1 VIFPDIC
8 IGLFLLFVVLP
19 VVLKLLGAILRA
31 LGPLIMLLVAGAI
44 VLGLASLVF
53 GVMSSLITG
62 AFEFA
67 TGPVGLLLLLGGG
80 GFLAYREW
88 NKRQGTRRPTTE
100 TTEVYT
106 SEKRKRGSSRLE
118 IGDDGEI
125 VTLDEL
131 LDDEDM
137 PKRKRAD

>member
-1 VIFPDIC
+1 LGIAEIC
-8 IGLFLLFVVLP
+8 VVGFLLIVGLP
-19 VVLKLLGAILRA
+19 ILFKLLGAILRA

-53 GVMSSLITG
+53 GVVSSLISG
-62 AFEFA
+62 AVDFA

-88 NKRQGTRRPTTE
+88 QKRQGNAPDQGRVYRP
-100 TTEVYT
+100 
-106 SEKRKRGSSRLE
+106 EKRKRDSARLE

-131 LDDEDM
+131 LDDEDV
-137 PKRKRAD
+137 PKRKRMD

>member
-1 VIFPDIC
+1 MELC
-8 IGLFLLFVVLP
+8 IGLLVLIFFVPLAF
-19 VVLKLLGAILRA
+19 KLLGAVMRA

-88 NKRQGTRRPTTE
+88 NKRQGTRRPPTE

-106 SEKRKRGSSRLE
+106 GEKRKRGSSRLE

>member
-1 VIFPDIC
+1 MEVC
-8 IGLFLLFVVLP
+8 ITLGAILILGPIVLR
-19 VVLKLLGAILRA
+19 LLGSILRA

-53 GVMSSLITG
+53 GVVSSLISG
-62 AFEFA
+62 AVDFA

-88 NKRQGTRRPTTE
+88 QKRQGNAPDQGRVYRP
-100 TTEVYT
+100 
-106 SEKRKRGSSRLE
+106 EKRKRDSARLE

-131 LDDEDM
+131 LDDEDV
-137 PKRKRAD
+137 PKRKRMD